1 MASTPAPRTLAD
13 QLRGWP
19 DARLA
24 ALLSARPDLANPA
37 PQDSSQLASR
47 ASTRASV
54 LRALDQ
60 LTRLELVVL
69 DAVVVLGGRAGLS
82 RLREVVHASA
92 DEVDAAAAHLR
103 DLALLWGEDDELRV
117 VSAVPDTVGTTVSRL
132 GPAAAQLLAGLGP
145 DRLARL
151 LSALSDRSTGDKG
164 ADVLRIAGALAD
176 PARVE
181 ELVAQCD
188 EPARTMLDHLE
199 RTGSE
204 GSSEQAGHQVDV
216 STATT
221 PVEQLLARG
230 LLLPKDR
237 RHVAV
242 PREVGLVLRG
252 GRTTREEI
260 GTPPPLA
267 VAGRAQRLVDQAAA
281 GAAHESV
288 HRVELLLDHWGA
300 EPPPVLRQG
309 GLSVR
314 DLKATAVLLHT
325 DERHAALLVEVA
337 AAAGLLAK
345 GETVETDAAWL
356 PTDAFDQW
364 RSERAA
370 TRWTRLVTAWLH
382 NPRLTGAIGSRLQGK
397 TVNALVP
404 DLERGWVVD
413 TRRVTLTEVAA
424 LPPGE
429 VLAPSTGIASVVARL
444 QWLRP
449 RRPTSRTDAVV
460 WTLEEAAALGLLGL
474 GGVPTAARALLAGG
488 GDAAAAAVEPL
499 LPAPVDHVLL
509 QADLTAVAPGPLEE
523 SLARDLATVAHVESR
538 GGATVYRFTESSV
551 RHAFDV
557 GLTAADVREAITR
570 ASRTEMPQP
579 LDYLIDDVSRTFG
592 TVRVGVAEAFLR
604 SDDETALAALLH
616 DPRAGGLRLRRI
628 APTVLVSDTPADLL
642 VPRLRDLGIA
652 PVVEGPDGV
661 VHLSRREAHR
671 ARTPRVAGPAQEAE
685 SAARR
690 TARSAATVTAIRAGD
705 RAGAVRPTTASPAAR
720 QSPAAALAML
730 REAAEEGT
738 TVWIGYVDND
748 GSTHER
754 VVDPQRVEGGRLRA
768 FDHRSEE
775 VRSFAVHRINSVRPL
790 STVDPIG

>member
-1 MASTPAPRTLAD
+1 MPSTTAPRTLAD

-24 ALLSARPDLANPA
+24 ALLEARPDLANPA

-69 DAVVVLGGRAGLS
+69 DAAVVLGSRASVAQLHD
-82 RLREVVHASA
+82 VVHAA
-92 DEVDAAAAHLR
+92 AEEVDVALVRLR
-103 DLALLWGEDDELRV
+103 DLALLWGGDDELRV

-132 GPAAAQLLAGLGP
+132 GPPAAQLLAGFGP
-145 DRLARL
+145 DRLAQL
-151 LSALSDRSTGDKG
+151 LTALGERSTGDKG
-164 ADVLRIAGALAD
+164 ADVVRLAAMLAD
-176 PARVE
+176 HACVE
-181 ELVAQCD
+181 QLVAQCD
-188 EPARTMLDHLE
+188 EPARAMLDHLE

-204 GSSEQAGHQVDV
+204 GASESAGRPVDV
-216 STATT
+216 PSATT

-237 RHVAV
+237 RHVVV

-252 GRTTREEI
+252 GRTTREAV
-260 GTPPPLA
+260 GTPPPLVTTERSA
-267 VAGRAQRLVDQAAA
+267 RLVDQAAA
-281 GAAHESV
+281 GAAHETV
-288 HRVELLLDHWGA
+288 HRIELLLDHWGA
-300 EPPPVLRQG
+300 EPPAVLRQG

-314 DLKATAVLLHT
+314 DLKATAALLHT
-325 DERHAALLVEVA
+325 DERQAALLVEVA

-345 GETVETDAAWL
+345 GETVESDAAWL

-364 RSERAA
+364 RSSTAA
-370 TRWTRLVTAWLH
+370 LRWARLVVAWLH
-382 NPRLTGAIGSRLQGK
+382 NPRLTGLVGARLQGK
-397 TVNALVP
+397 SVNALAP
-404 DLERGWVVD
+404 DLERGWLVD
-413 TRRVTLTEVAA
+413 TRRVA
-424 LPPGE
+424 LSELASLDPGC
-429 VLAPSTGIASVVARL
+429 VLAPSTGVPSLVARL

-449 RRPTSRTDAVV
+449 RRPSTRVDAVA
-460 WTLEEAAALGLLGL
+460 WALEEAAALGLVGL
-474 GGVPTAARALLAGG
+474 GGVPTAGRALLDDGVE
-488 GDAAAAAVEPL
+488 AAAAAVEPL

-523 SLARDLATVAHVESR
+523 GLARALATVAHVESR

-557 GLTAADVREAITR
+557 GWTAAEVRETIRR
-570 ASRTEMPQP
+570 AARTEMPQP
-579 LDYLIDDVSRTFG
+579 LDYLIDDVARTYG
-592 TVRVGVAEAFLR
+592 SIRVGVAEAFLR
-604 SDDETALAALLH
+604 SDDETALAALVH
-616 DPRAGGLRLRRI
+616 DPRAAGLRLRRI
-628 APTVLVSDTPADLL
+628 APTVLITDVPADLL
-642 VPRLRDLGIA
+642 VPRLRELGVA

-661 VHLSRREAHR
+661 VHLSRKEAHR
-671 ARTPRVAGPAQEAE
+671 ARTPRIAGPAQEAE

-705 RAGAVRPTTASPAAR
+705 RANAVRPAASPAAR
-720 QSPAAALAML
+720 QSPAAALAVL
-730 REAAEEGT
+730 REAAESGT

-748 GSTHER
+748 GSSHER
-754 VVDPQRVEGGRLRA
+754 VVDPERVEGGRLRA
-768 FDHRSEE
+768 YDHRSEE

-790 STVDPIG
+790 SGADPMG